1 MIVEIGANSTRVKP
15 ARHGLMGL
23 TGKKAFWNT
32 YKYSHGTQVFRNGEV
47 PDYIYQIREGAVRSY
62 KLLSDGRR
70 QIGAFYLPGDI
81 FGVETEDLHRF
92 TAEAIIDTKVWIAR
106 RRHLFEHVDTKNIFE
121 LLHNSLEHALNH
133 LLLLGRQE

>member
-32 YKYSHGTQVFRNGEV
+32 HRYSQGTQVFRNGEV
-47 PDYIYQIREGAVRSY
+47 PEYIYQIREGAVRSY

-81 FGVETEDLHRF
+81 FGVETEGRHRL
-92 TAEAIIDTKVWIAR
+92 TAEAIIDTTVWIAKHHR
-106 RRHLFEHVDTKNIFE
+106 LFENLGEHE
-121 LLHNSLEHALNH
+121 L
-133 LLLLGRQE
+133 

>member
-1 MIVEIGANSTRVKP
+1 MIVRISANSTRVKSVP
-15 ARHGLMGL
+15 HGLIAL

-47 PDYIYQIREGAVRSY
+47 TDYIYQIREGAVRSY

-92 TAEAIIDTKVWIAR
+92 TAEAIIDTTVWIV
-106 RRHLFEHVDTKNIFE
+106 RRHRLFENADTKNIFE
-121 LLHNSLEHALNH
+121 LLH
-133 LLLLGRQE
+133 